1 MSTMEARTKRTYR
14 ISARTQARVRELAS
28 RYGIAGSQD
37 AVVEAAVDRLYRE
50 VEAQAET
57 ERWAD
62 AAADPEFRDE
72 AAGIAR
78 IFDSAE
84 AWPD

>member
-1 MSTMEARTKRTYR
+1 MEPRTKRTYR

-28 RYGIAGSQD
+28 RYGVGGSQD
-37 AVVEAAVDRLYRE
+37 AVVETAVDRLYRE

-57 ERWAD
+57 ERWD
-62 AAADPEFRDE
+62 EAANDPEFRAE
-72 AAGIAR
+72 AAELAR
-78 IFDSAE
+78 AFDAGE

>member
-1 MSTMEARTKRTYR
+1 MELRTKRTYR
-14 ISARTQARVRELAS
+14 ISARTQDRVRELAS

-50 VEAQAET
+50 VEASAEGDSWAEAAEDAEFQAE
-57 ERWAD
+57 
-62 AAADPEFRDE
+62 AAAT
-72 AAGIAR
+72 AQL
-78 IFDSAE
+78 FDRAE

>member
-1 MSTMEARTKRTYR
+1 MELRTKRTYR
-14 ISARTQARVRELAS
+14 ISARTQDRVRELAS

-50 VEAQAET
+50 VEAAAEGD
-57 ERWAD
+57 RWEE
-62 AAADPEFRDE
+62 AAADAEFQAE
-72 AAGIAR
+72 AAATAQL
-78 IFDSAE
+78 FDRAE